1 MKKVLIGFFIFIGAI
16 SSASA
21 NDVGGCKT
29 IHFKEGRVYL
39 IKAAMYQGTHITLP
53 DRLMLDPVAGDGALW
68 TVEGNGHHVMVQPNS
83 AEPEG
88 RESTLTLIDQSNTS
102 YHFKLRR
109 VSKNPDTCVAVKRAE
124 KFFKNVQ
131 GQGGTNYQ
139 TPKER
144 KQAVFKIQIDEL
156 QQTLKEEKQVSEKR
170 IDGVLKKYRSF
181 IYTRYKWTEGMG
193 FKGSKLVTDVYD
205 DGRFTFIRVVPDQR
219 GVLAVSAE
227 IDGKQEMIQY
237 NLESDSMYK
246 ISGIYPEFNLQY
258 GKSKVKITRKDNKSN
273 GAY

>member
-1 MKKVLIGFFIFIGAI
+1 
-16 SSASA
+16 
-21 NDVGGCKT
+21 
-29 IHFKEGRVYL
+29 
-39 IKAAMYQGTHITLP
+39 MYQGTHITLP
-53 DRLMLDPVAGDGALW
+53 DRLMLNPVAGDGALW
-68 TVEGNGHHVMVQPNS
+68 TVEGNGHHIMVQPNS

-109 VSKNPDTCVAVKRAE
+109 VSNNPDTCVTVKKAE
-124 KFFKNVQ
+124 KFFKKAQ
-131 GQGGTNYQ
+131 GQGGRNYQ

-144 KQAVFKIQIDEL
+144 EQAALKIKIEQL
-156 QQTLKEEKQVSEKR
+156 QQALKEEKQQSEKR
-170 IDGVLKKYRSF
+170 IDDILKKYRSF

-219 GVLAVSAE
+219 GVLAVSAK

-237 NLESDSMYK
+237 NLDSDSIYK